1 MFHTTK
7 FLYFFFFIGGVI
19 GLVNNIIDKNLTQ
32 KISPYTILTVDSVI
46 YIVVLLI
53 AMGILG
59 KYPLIKKEVLG
70 LDNTYIAYLLFGGV
84 VSVISSILFLFILK
98 HHDLSKTRVI
108 NYAFDIVLLMLAAL
122 IVFKE
127 KITIRKIMGLVLV
140 LAGFALFEYKN

>member
-32 KISPYTILTVDSVI
+32 KISPYTILMVDSVI
-46 YIVVLLI
+46 YIVILLI

-59 KYPLIKKEVLG
+59 KYPLIKKEVIG

-84 VSVISSILFLFILK
+84 VSVISSIIFLFILK
-98 HHDLSKTRVI
+98 HHDLSKTRVV
-108 NYAFDIVLLMLAAL
+108 NYAIDIVLLMLGAL

-127 KITIRKIMGLVLV
+127 KITMQKIIGLVLV
-140 LAGFALFEYKN
+140 LAGFAVFEYKN

>member
-84 VSVISSILFLFILK
+84 VSVISSIL
-98 HHDLSKTRVI
+98 
-108 NYAFDIVLLMLAAL
+108 
-122 IVFKE
+122 
-127 KITIRKIMGLVLV
+127 
-140 LAGFALFEYKN
+140 